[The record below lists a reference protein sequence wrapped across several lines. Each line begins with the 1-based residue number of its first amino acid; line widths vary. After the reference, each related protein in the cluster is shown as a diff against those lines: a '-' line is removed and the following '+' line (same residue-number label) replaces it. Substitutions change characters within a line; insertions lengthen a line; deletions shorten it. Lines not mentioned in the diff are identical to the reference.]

1 MVRRRNFDDPSVF
14 TSSDDDDEEEEEE
27 PGVRFPV
34 GRSRASGR
42 GKCVETPSRSVCIPL
57 GPSRRAAR
65 GAKAREVEP
74 THRITD

>member
-14 TSSDDDDEEEEEE
+14 TSSDDDEEEDEEE

-65 GAKAREVEP
+65 SAKAR
-74 THRITD
+74 